1 MKKFFAVT
9 PEGEVEIDGDRDYSV
24 TDIRN
29 ILAAAGFKKSAEAND
44 FQIKGR
50 EDNA

>member
-1 MKKFFAVT
+1 MIKFYAVT
-9 PEGEVEIDGDRDYSV
+9 PEGEVEIDGERDYSV

-29 ILAAAGFKKSAEAND
+29 ILVAAGFQKSAAADD
-44 FQIKGR
+44 FQIRGR